1 MKTEMLSTV
10 LDPTTVGEF
19 ITESFYKELTEDF
32 QKKFPSEIRS
42 VSLSRLAVEA
52 VLKEDNV
59 SGIKFMN
66 GLEDANDPS
75 SRILVLIPANRTVTN
90 SLPNS
95 IINKNGFMT
104 NTGERISLERTWQV
118 LFNHVMNFKKLEP
131 TAHYTKI
138 NRGSFMGQV
147 RLNEFL
153 NTTDCS
159 TFIYHFGYLK
169 GEDLPYKLIIQP
181 SDGMNMYIEMSA
193 PCPGSTGCPAS
204 TSSEPCAL
212 TRIAT
217 NFAGKEADNQLNVLR
232 GFRDKILQ
240 EKFNGAEIE
249 KYYTISASLLE
260 AIDKEQNKA
269 VIFKEIYDKYIQTSI
284 TSINNNDEATAYSL
298 FQEAMQHLTDT
309 YLYQ

>member
-1 MKTEMLSTV
+1 MLSTQIS
-10 LDPTTVGEF
+10 PEQVGGF
-19 ITESFYKELTEDF
+19 ISENLYKELTEDF

-42 VSLSRLAVEA
+42 VTLSRLAVET
-52 VLKEDNV
+52 VLNEDNV

-66 GLEDANDPS
+66 GLEDVNDPS
-75 SRILVLIPANRTVTN
+75 SRILVLIPGNYTVTN

-104 NTGERISLERTWQV
+104 NTGERISLEKTWQV
-118 LFNHVMNFKKLEP
+118 LFNHVLNFKKLEP
-131 TAHYTKI
+131 TAHYTQI

-153 NTTDCS
+153 NATDCN
-159 TFIYHFGYLK
+159 TFIYHFGYSAV
-169 GEDLPYKLIIQP
+169 ENLPYKLIIQP
-181 SDGMNMYIEMSA
+181 SDGMNMFIEIAA
-193 PCPGSTGCPAS
+193 PCPGSAGCPSS
-204 TSSEPCAL
+204 TSSDPCAL

-217 NFAGKEADNQLNVLR
+217 NFAGKEADGQLNVLR

-240 EKFNGAEIE
+240 DKFTGAEIE

-284 TSINNNDEATAYSL
+284 TSINNNDEATAYNL
-298 FQEAMQHLTDT
+298 FQEAMQHLTDA